1 VRLHLESL
9 ERMLKQPFLF
19 GKQPNHADFSTYH
32 SLWFL
37 RDLAE
42 SSLLDDYPQTLAWMD
57 RMQAFGHGGRREISA
72 QQALDIAREATPRA
86 IAAVHRKDPQIGQQ
100 VRITPSDYGQVATS
114 GKLVGATPTRWILAR
129 DVAEVGSIHLH
140 FPKQGFTLAPD

>member
-1 VRLHLESL
+1 
-9 ERMLKQPFLF
+9 
-19 GKQPNHADFSTYH
+19 
-32 SLWFL
+32 
-37 RDLAE
+37 
-42 SSLLDDYPQTLAWMD
+42 MD

-100 VRITPSDYGQVATS
+100 VRITPSDYGQIATC

-140 FPKQGFTLAPD
+140 FPRQGFTLAPD